1 MRVVLIVQARMGS
14 TRLPGKVL
22 LPLAGAPMLE
32 RQLERLSR
40 CELVDRIVVATTHR
54 EADDDIVS
62 LVAGLGGVQVYR
74 GPEDDVLARYLG
86 AAREHGAD
94 VVVRVTSDCPL
105 IDAEVIDTAISL
117 CLANQGRVA
126 YVSNAVKRTYPR
138 GLDVEVMPMS
148 VLEQAAAEATDAA
161 DREHVTAYI
170 WRRPER
176 FARLDV
182 VAEEDDS
189 DLRWTVD
196 TPEDYALA
204 VRIYELL
211 YPVKPAFGYRDVLA
225 LVDARPEL
233 RDINQHVA
241 QKQV

>member
-74 GPEDDVLARYLG
+74 GPEYDVLARYLG

-105 IDAEVIDTAISL
+105 IDAEVIDTAIAL

-148 VLEQAAAEATDAA
+148 VLEQAA
-161 DREHVTAYI
+161 
-170 WRRPER
+170 
-176 FARLDV
+176 
-182 VAEEDDS
+182 
-189 DLRWTVD
+189 
-196 TPEDYALA
+196 
-204 VRIYELL
+204 
-211 YPVKPAFGYRDVLA
+211 
-225 LVDARPEL
+225 
-233 RDINQHVA
+233 
-241 QKQV
+241 